1 MSDPSAWRR
10 CSSCKNPIAF
20 GALYWTCSVSTCN
33 QKRTGLA
40 FCTVSCWDAHLP
52 VARHREAW
60 AEEHTAPAATA
71 VPAPSGAGKQRRLVR
86 PGGGAPAPAA
96 PGADEVL
103 VIASRIKDYV
113 RARSGYNTSD
123 RVMVP
128 LSRIVRR
135 ICDDAIRK
143 AQQGGR
149 LTVLDRDIP
158 EE

>member
-60 AEEHTAPAATA
+60 AEERTAPAKAD
-71 VPAPSGAGKQRRLVR
+71 GAGSGGEKQRRLVR
-86 PGGGAPAPAA
+86 PGGAPAPAA
-96 PGADEVL
+96 PGSDDVL
-103 VIASRIKDYV
+103 VIASRIKDYI
-113 RARSGYNTSD
+113 RAKSGYNTSD
-123 RVMVP
+123 RVLAP
-128 LSRIVRR
+128 LSQIVRR
-135 ICDDAIRK
+135 ICDEAIRN
-143 AQQGGR
+143 AQRGGR

-158 EE
+158 ED